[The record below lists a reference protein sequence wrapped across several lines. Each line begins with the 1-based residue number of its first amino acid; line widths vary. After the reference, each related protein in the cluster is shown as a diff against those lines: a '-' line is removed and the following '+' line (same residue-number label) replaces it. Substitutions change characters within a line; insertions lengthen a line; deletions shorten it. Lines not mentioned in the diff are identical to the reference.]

1 MADERFEPQPGLEI
15 PELAF
20 GAATFEMITFQ
31 RRHTGGIIAAVFEAL
46 ERIHQLLG
54 DWTVPENA
62 DDAAHAPQIL
72 PKQKDS
78 DAIS

>member
-1 MADERFEPQPGLEI
+1 
-15 PELAF
+15 
-20 GAATFEMITFQ
+20 MITFQ